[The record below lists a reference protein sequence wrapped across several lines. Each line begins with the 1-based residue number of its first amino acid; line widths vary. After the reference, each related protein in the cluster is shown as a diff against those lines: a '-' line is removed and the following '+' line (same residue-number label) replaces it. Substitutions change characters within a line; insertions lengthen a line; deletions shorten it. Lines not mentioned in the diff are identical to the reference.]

1 MDNLYL
7 ITRLDD
13 IRTAFIALVVL
24 AGIAFVCFII
34 LYFTQKAIILEH
46 SNYSCNV
53 EDNKYLCKI
62 GKRYTIISLVVTVI
76 SMLSICAIPTTKQG
90 LLIFGINEAVEF
102 CEKHPDTKQLPDKC
116 IKALNKYLDEEL
128 QD

>member
-7 ITRLDD
+7 ITRFDD
-13 IRTAFIALVVL
+13 IRSVFITLLVI
-24 AGIAFVCFII
+24 AIIAFVCFII

-62 GKRYTIISLVVTVI
+62 GKKYTIISLVVTVI
-76 SMLSICAIPTTKQG
+76 SMLSICAVPTTKQG
-90 LLIFGINEAVEF
+90 LLIFGVNEAPYNNNT
-102 CEKHPDTKQLPDKC
+102 KHLTGTTGDF
-116 IKALNKYLDEEL
+116 
-128 QD
+128 